1 MGEIGGNDYNHPIV
15 AGKPSDE
22 IKLYVP
28 LVINTIISALEDLI
42 YLGAQTLVVPGN
54 LPIGCLPTYLTL
66 YHGSDKVELENT
78 TGCLVH
84 LNKIAEY
91 HNELLQM
98 ALNQIRELNPDV
110 NVIYAD
116 YYNAAMQFYRSP
128 QKYGFTSGALAACC
142 GGGGPYNYNLLVA
155 CGDPSSRSCDHP
167 ETYANWDGLHLTE
180 TAYHVIYKSLFYGTY
195 TTPQFNTLCPIS
207 NGHTLYASSCSV

>member
-1 MGEIGGNDYNHPIV
+1 MCLTDCKNLLCNSLILMGEIGDNDYNHPIV
-15 AGKPSDE
+15 AGKPSNE

-28 LVINTIISALEDLI
+28 LVINTIVSALKDLI
-42 YLGAQTLVVPGN
+42 DLGAQMLVVPGN
-54 LPIGCLPTYLTL
+54 LSFGCLPTYLTL

-91 HNELLQM
+91 DNELLQM

-128 QKYGFTSGALAACC
+128 
-142 GGGGPYNYNLLVA
+142 
-155 CGDPSSRSCDHP
+155 
-167 ETYANWDGLHLTE
+167 
-180 TAYHVIYKSLFYGTY
+180 
-195 TTPQFNTLCPIS
+195 
-207 NGHTLYASSCSV
+207 